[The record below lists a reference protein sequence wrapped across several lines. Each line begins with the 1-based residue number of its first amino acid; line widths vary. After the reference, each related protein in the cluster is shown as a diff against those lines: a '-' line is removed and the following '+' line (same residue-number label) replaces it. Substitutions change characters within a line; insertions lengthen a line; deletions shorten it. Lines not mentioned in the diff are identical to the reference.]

1 MKPKNKD
8 DIEKEYAELLE
19 LNKNAGILDLMKVYG
34 NYKQYMEGSEA
45 YLKELNPKFTL
56 SITDSSD

>member
-1 MKPKNKD
+1 MKQQNKD

-19 LNKNAGILDLMKVYG
+19 LNKNAGIVDLMKVYG
-34 NYKQYMEGSEA
+34 NYKHFLEGSEA
-45 YLKELNPKFTL
+45 YLKEMNPKFTL